1 MLCLY
6 FKIGDETYAVACRQ
20 VERIIPLVP
29 LRPMPQSDSW
39 IRGLLNYSNR
49 PVPVIDLPALIL
61 NRPVRESLSDRI
73 MLVDAKE
80 FSQKE
85 GLIGL
90 LAEDVV
96 DVHEVKDEEIN
107 PPGLQLK
114 ETAWQG
120 DIIIRKGE
128 MVQLVQ
134 INQLIPDSH
143 KKILFD
149 QSTLQSLLENN

>member
-1 MLCLY
+1 
-6 FKIGDETYAVACRQ
+6 
-20 VERIIPLVP
+20 
-29 LRPMPQSDSW
+29 MPQSDSW

-61 NRPVRESLSDRI
+61 NRPVSESLSDRI
-73 MLVDAKE
+73 NLVNGKE
-80 FSQKE
+80 FSQKD

-96 DVHEVKDEEIN
+96 TVHEVKDEEIN
-107 PPGLQLK
+107 PPGLELK
-114 ETAWQG
+114 ETTWQG
-120 DIIIRKGE
+120 DVIIRKGK

-143 KKILFD
+143 KEILFD